1 MSAPSPSPSYRPD
14 IDGLRGVA
22 VLLVVLFHAHISFRG
37 GFVGVDVFFVISGYL
52 ITTLMLKDFAAGTFS
67 LVDFWE
73 RRIRRI
79 FPALAVMTL
88 FTMAAG
94 VILLFP
100 DALQK
105 LGASLVAQVL
115 LVSNLYFWKDSSGY
129 FAGPAEEQPL
139 LHTWSLAVEEQFYL
153 FMPLLCLLLFRRWSA
168 RRGQQPQ
175 TLKASCLRV
184 FLPLLGLSF
193 LFSVIATWWD
203 AHTAFYWLPMRAWE
217 LLLGACLSCLP
228 DQMPALSDRRR
239 TQFAAAALLTIV
251 IVAAVYNSRTL
262 FPGLAALPP
271 CLATAVL
278 IGLGNPAFGGN
289 PVSRLLATPA
299 LVKVGLISYS
309 LYLWHWPVLAFMNYL
324 NTGSKDAISK
334 PARLLIMGLAFALAW
349 ASWRWVE
356 TPVRRRLCF
365 KTRRSLFTAALSLMS
380 LMLAAGVWIERSSG
394 LPDRMDPQVLRYA
407 DAGVLDRSRRSW
419 QDDAEAAFSDTLP
432 ALGQKTTGTADRVL
446 LWGDSHAM
454 SLIPTLDACCRDQG
468 SSGLVAAHSATVPTL
483 GYYRPSRTGLGTR
496 GPAWAAAVV
505 EIVRKRRIP
514 DTILAAYW
522 KESTGKDPAA
532 FSQALLETVRQLRS
546 AGSRVWIVLDVPE
559 LPFDVPK
566 ALALH
571 HMRPGLIPDP
581 RLQATS
587 RTAHESENSV
597 MLRLV
602 PELQKAGAFV
612 LDPSTLLFDS
622 AGRTLIEENGISLYG
637 DGDHLTIAGALR
649 LKPLFTPVFSS
660 SAP

>member
-1 MSAPSPSPSYRPD
+1 MSAPSSSPAYRPD
-14 IDGLRGVA
+14 IDGLRGIA
-22 VLLVVLFHAHISFRG
+22 VLLVVLFHAHITFRG

-52 ITTLMLKDFAAGTFS
+52 ITTLMMKDFAAGTFS

-94 VILLFP
+94 AVLLFP

-115 LVSNLYFWKDSSGY
+115 LISNLYFWNDSSGY

-153 FMPLLCLLLFRRWSA
+153 FMPLLCLLLFRRWSS
-168 RRGQQPQ
+168 RQGEQ
-175 TLKASCLRV
+175 TLKAACLRIFTV
-184 FLPLLGLSF
+184 LLGLGF
-193 LFSVIATWWD
+193 LFSIAATWWD

-217 LLLGACLSCLP
+217 LLLGACLACLP
-228 DQMPALSDRRR
+228 DTKPALTGRRR
-239 TQFAAAALLTIV
+239 TLLAAAALLTII
-251 IVAAVYNSRTL
+251 IVGAVYDKRTL

-271 CLATAVL
+271 CLATAAL
-278 IGLGNPAFGGN
+278 IWVGNPLFGGN
-289 PVSRLLATPA
+289 PVSRLLASPL
-299 LVKVGLISYS
+299 LVKVGLVSYS
-309 LYLWHWPVLAFMNYL
+309 FYLWHWPVLAYMNYL
-324 NTGSKDAISK
+324 NTGSKDDIPRSV
-334 PARLLIMGLAFALAW
+334 RVLIMGLAFGLAW

-365 KTRRSLFTAALSLMS
+365 KTRRSLFTAALSLMA
-380 LMLAAGVWIERSSG
+380 LMLATGAWIDRSTG
-394 LPDRMDPQVLRYA
+394 LPDRLDPQVLRFA
-407 DAGVLDRSRRSW
+407 NAGVLDRAQRSW
-419 QDDAEAAFSDTLP
+419 KDNPEDAFRDTLP
-432 ALGQKTTGTADRVL
+432 ELGQKTTGTADRVL

-454 SLIPTLDACCRDQG
+454 SLIPVLDACCRDQG
-468 SSGLVAAHSATVPTL
+468 SSGLIAAHSATVPTL
-483 GYYRPSRTGLGTR
+483 GYYRPSRTGLDSR
-496 GPAWAAAVV
+496 SPAWTAAVLD
-505 EIVRKRRIP
+505 IIRQRRIP
-514 DTILAAYW
+514 DTILTAYW

-546 AGSRVWIVLDVPE
+546 AGTRVWIVLDVPE

-581 RLQATS
+581 RLQATT
-587 RTAHESENSV
+587 RAAHERENSV

-602 PELQKAGAFV
+602 PDLQKAGATV
-612 LDPSTLLFDS
+612 LDPSAHLFDS
-622 AGRTLIEENGISLYG
+622 AGRTLIEENGLSLFG

-649 LKPLFTPVFSS
+649 LKPLFAPVFSPS
-660 SAP
+660 TP

>member
-1 MSAPSPSPSYRPD
+1 MSAPSSSPAYRPD
-14 IDGLRGVA
+14 IDGLRGIA
-22 VLLVVLFHAHISFRG
+22 VLLVVLFHAHITFRG

-52 ITTLMLKDFAAGTFS
+52 ITTLMMKDFAAGTFS

-88 FTMAAG
+88 FTVAAG
-94 VILLFP
+94 AVLLFP

-115 LVSNLYFWKDSSGY
+115 LISNLYFWNDSSGY

-153 FMPLLCLLLFRRWSA
+153 FMPLLCLLLFRRWSS
-168 RRGQQPQ
+168 RQGQQ
-175 TLKASCLRV
+175 TLKAACLRV
-184 FLPLLGLSF
+184 FTVLLGLGF
-193 LFSVIATWWD
+193 LFSIAATWWD

-217 LLLGACLSCLP
+217 LLLGACLACLP
-228 DQMPALSDRRR
+228 DTRPVLTDRRR
-239 TQFAAAALLTIV
+239 TLLAAAALLTII
-251 IVAAVYNSRTL
+251 IVGAVYDKRTL

-271 CLATAVL
+271 CLATAAL
-278 IGLGNPAFGGN
+278 IWVGNPLFGGN
-289 PVSRLLATPA
+289 PVSRLLASPL
-299 LVKVGLISYS
+299 LVKVGLVSYS
-309 LYLWHWPVLAFMNYL
+309 FYLWHWPVLAYMNYL
-324 NTGSKDAISK
+324 NTGSKDDIPRSV
-334 PARLLIMGLAFALAW
+334 RVLVMGLAFGIAW

-365 KTRRSLFTAALSLMS
+365 KTRRSLFTAALSLMA
-380 LMLAAGVWIERSSG
+380 LMLATGAWIDRSAG
-394 LPDRMDPQVLRYA
+394 LPDRLEPQVLRFA
-407 DAGVLDRSRRSW
+407 NAGVLDRSQRSW
-419 QDDAEAAFSDTLP
+419 KDNPEDAFRDTLP
-432 ALGQKTTGTADRVL
+432 ELGQKTTGTAHRVL

-454 SLIPTLDACCRDQG
+454 SLIPVLDACCRDQG
-468 SSGLVAAHSATVPTL
+468 SSGLIAAHSATVPAL
-483 GYYRPSRTGLGTR
+483 GYYRPSRTGLDSR
-496 GPAWAAAVV
+496 SPAWTAAVLD
-505 EIVRKRRIP
+505 IIRNRRIP
-514 DTILAAYW
+514 DTILTAYW

-546 AGSRVWIVLDVPE
+546 AGTRVWIVLDVPE
-559 LPFDVPK
+559 LPFDPPK

-581 RLQATS
+581 RLQATT
-587 RTAHESENSV
+587 RAAHERENSV

-602 PELQKAGAFV
+602 PELQKAGATV
-612 LDPSTLLFDS
+612 LDPSAHLFDS
-622 AGRTLIEENGISLYG
+622 AGRTLIEENGTSLYG

-649 LKPLFTPVFSS
+649 LKPLFAPVFS
-660 SAP
+660 PTVP